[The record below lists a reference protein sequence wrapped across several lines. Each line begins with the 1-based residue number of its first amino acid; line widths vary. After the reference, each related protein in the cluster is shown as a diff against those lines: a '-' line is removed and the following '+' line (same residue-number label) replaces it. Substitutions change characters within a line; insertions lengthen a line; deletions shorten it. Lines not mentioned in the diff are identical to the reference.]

1 MSDVTDLSLYQTGFC
16 PYCRRVRD
24 AMKRLGVDVELRDIA
39 EDPSRRRELVQATG
53 RQTVPC
59 LRIERED
66 GSVRWMHESAD
77 IIAYLEARFGS

>member
-1 MSDVTDLSLYQTGFC
+1 MSDASDLSLYQTGFC

-24 AMKRLGVDVELRDIA
+24 AIDRLGIDVELRDTA
-39 EDPSRRRELVQATG
+39 EDSSRRRELLQATG

-66 GSVRWMHESAD
+66 GTARWLHESAD
-77 IIAYLEARFGS
+77 IIAYLEARFAS